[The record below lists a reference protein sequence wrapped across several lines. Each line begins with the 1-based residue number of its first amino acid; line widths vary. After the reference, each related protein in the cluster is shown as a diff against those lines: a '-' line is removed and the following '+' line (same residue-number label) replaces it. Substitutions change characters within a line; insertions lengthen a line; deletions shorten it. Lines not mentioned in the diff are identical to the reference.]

1 MASSIASISEQ
12 VAEHK
17 AAAAGQMPPEV
28 SAVFAAEQAT
38 LTAAGTPRA
47 AVAKPGATLPDTP
60 LLDAHGAITSLHAVT
75 QGRPAVL
82 VFYRG
87 AWCPYCNI
95 ALSTYREQLAPQLA
109 ERDVALVA
117 ISPQKPDGS
126 LTMQEKN
133 ELDFAVVSEPDNA
146 LAAALGIL
154 TAPSDDVLAV
164 QVRFG
169 IDLKSLNADETVSLP
184 MPTVVILDAAH
195 TIRWIDVHPDYT
207 TRTEAAEIL
216 DALDSLLD

>member
-1 MASSIASISEQ
+1 MAGSITSISEQ

-17 AAAAGQMPPEV
+17 AAAAGQMPPEA
-28 SAVFAAEQAT
+28 SAVFAVEQAT
-38 LTAAGTPRA
+38 LTAAGAPP
-47 AVAKPGATLPDTP
+47 AVAKPGTKLPDTP
-60 LLDAHGAITSLHAVT
+60 LLDAHGATTSLHAVT

-95 ALSTYREQLAPQLA
+95 TLRAYREQLAPQLA

-154 TAPSDDVLAV
+154 TAPSDDALAV
-164 QVRFG
+164 QARFG

-216 DALDSLLD
+216 NALVSLID